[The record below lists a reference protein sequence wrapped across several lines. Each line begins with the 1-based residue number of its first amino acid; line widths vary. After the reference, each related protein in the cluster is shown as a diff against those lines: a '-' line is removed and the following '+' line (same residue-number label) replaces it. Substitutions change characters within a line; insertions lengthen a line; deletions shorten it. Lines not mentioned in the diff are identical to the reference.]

1 MNLLYISIIQLS
13 KYKVFIGHSIWNAL
27 VTSSWLIFN
36 LRGKISI
43 LNLYNTLKMLKLS
56 YIIIKYVVGMGFP
69 FWFINFD
76 LTKED
81 VVKKSAFDTGEFYVS
96 RRWIRGLVSNYYEI
110 TKVYRNYLIKK
121 DYIDSNTVKD
131 VFDKWFFTRFTW

>member
-56 YIIIKYVVGMGFP
+56 YIIIKHVVGMGFP

-81 VVKKSAFDTGEFYVS
+81 VVKKKCFWY
-96 RRWIRGLVSNYYEI
+96 RWILCFKTMNKRACI
-110 TKVYRNYLIKK
+110 
-121 DYIDSNTVKD
+121 
-131 VFDKWFFTRFTW
+131 